1 MNKLTDTDC
10 KNVILEKVN
19 GSCQCIGILCQAKRK
34 MQHAH
39 CSWIQH
45 STPAFDNKHQLHNLS
60 NKLTSEDAKT
70 LTELDIH
77 LAFKYFSKQQD
88 CDTSLQR

>member
-10 KNVILEKVN
+10 KNVILEEVN
-19 GSCQCIGILCQAKRK
+19 CSHLYIGILRQARRK

-45 STPAFDNKHQLHNLS
+45 STPAFNNTHQLHHLI
-60 NKLTSEDAKT
+60 NKLTSQDVKT
-70 LTELDIH
+70 ITELDIH
-77 LAFKYFSKQQD
+77 LAFKYFFKKQD
-88 CDTSLQR
+88 